1 MGGNRD
7 LRNNSSE
14 FSRRPSG
21 KRGTIVSRKA
31 GLDREHIKRIAI
43 LIGLVLLIVFISAS
57 LWLCT
62 RGNPEETTQ
71 SDDQQIT
78 QTQGDSNTAGDTTTD
93 GADATTSPQE
103 NTSQPSPFD
112 GFANQ
117 RYLIRAVDGANPAIK
132 FVMYDADGKL
142 RAHNFSE
149 TELPAHI
156 TVALTLPE
164 TGTREPVSA
173 DSRTDDF
180 EMAEINPQASYYLL
194 AKEYRDD
201 LISDF
206 NAGFSAESTSTLQKL
221 VDADSYKI
229 FLEAL
234 KAANFP
240 VDKIEGLIV
249 DSKYLSA
256 VGSSASTSS
265 GATS

>member
-1 MGGNRD
+1 
-7 LRNNSSE
+7 
-14 FSRRPSG
+14 
-21 KRGTIVSRKA
+21 
-31 GLDREHIKRIAI
+31 
-43 LIGLVLLIVFISAS
+43 
-57 LWLCT
+57 
-62 RGNPEETTQ
+62 
-71 SDDQQIT
+71 
-78 QTQGDSNTAGDTTTD
+78 
-93 GADATTSPQE
+93 
-103 NTSQPSPFD
+103 
-112 GFANQ
+112 
-117 RYLIRAVDGANPAIK
+117 
-132 FVMYDADGKL
+132 
-142 RAHNFSE
+142 
-149 TELPAHI
+149 
-156 TVALTLPE
+156 
-164 TGTREPVSA
+164 
-173 DSRTDDF
+173 
-180 EMAEINPQASYYLL
+180 MAEINPQASYYLL